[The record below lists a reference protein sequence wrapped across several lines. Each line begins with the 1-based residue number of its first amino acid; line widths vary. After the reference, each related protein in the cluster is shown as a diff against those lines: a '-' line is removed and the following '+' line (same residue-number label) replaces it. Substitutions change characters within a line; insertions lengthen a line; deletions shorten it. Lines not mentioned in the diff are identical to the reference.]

1 MTEQQTQK
9 VPEPKAGTE
18 KNAVAEG
25 KESQADGKEEI
36 GKNLSKDILI
46 TSAPAEVIWGV
57 KNKKIFRDRREGNSS
72 KGLIYG
78 RN

>member
-25 KESQADGKEEI
+25 KESQADGKEKI

-46 TSAPAEVIWGV
+46 TSAPAEVI
-57 KNKKIFRDRREGNSS
+57 
-72 KGLIYG
+72 
-78 RN
+78 